1 MSLSPPALPA
11 WEALIEARIADAQR
25 QGELDDLPGAGRPQD
40 LDDDAWVPA
49 ELRMAYRLLKNAGVV
64 PPEVH
69 DLNEIGALL
78 MQVRAGEANA
88 APRLHALL
96 LRLELTGRSKLA
108 ARVWQDYEAAL
119 VGRFARS

>member
-1 MSLSPPALPA
+1 MPLCPPALPA

-40 LDDDAWVPA
+40 LEDDTWVPA

-69 DLNEIGALL
+69 DLNEIGSLL
-78 MQVRAGEANA
+78 ARLRAGEAGE

-96 LRLELTGRSKLA
+96 LRLELAGRSHLA
-108 ARVWQDYEAAL
+108 AQAWQDYDAAL
-119 VGRFARS
+119 TGRFARS